1 MRQQA
6 RIHAGWLDSSNQQA
20 PHRAS
25 FPSSAALP
33 ASSSHS
39 DAISPSDH
47 LTSDAPAIKSQRPQ
61 LPLVPAPRSSSL
73 AGSMGQNQ
81 ARPNAPSSPL
91 TAKGIAL
98 SNAAAATGHK
108 LKRALA
114 RRRKASGDIA
124 LSSSDTS
131 RNEEKVEEPQDK
143 DASRPPLSARQ
154 LASHLHVFGSRKFGK
169 RPASPLPP
177 PLPPKPV
184 ALPKKP
190 SSSHAIYRSS
200 IIPLSPSIASAV
212 SYMRSESEEKGR
224 ETAVTTQDDEKENH
238 DDPEPTDSREDRRK
252 SDSTMTARPGSHRA
266 SRPVSMAESLQST
279 HTVVPN
285 ALRLNSLP
293 KDTEWNT
300 KEAGLSDSLPDHI
313 PSLPASPL
321 STHRPTS
328 SSIVKAQNRRSL
340 SLNLGPP
347 QSSSHSSP
355 TSLSYTD
362 VTLASSAPI
371 TTPERPTKL
380 PPAMTDNATLTS
392 AAAGSTTIV
401 SQAGN
406 QSTNKNIRGRLA
418 AWTAGSYAASF
429 PSQSQATSTPSSDL
443 HRPSPFHR
451 QGVPSSS
458 RQATTSFTSNFAPA
472 AGLAKRAVEKMG
484 RALGGI
490 TSSSSSG
497 YSSTSTTS
505 SPASQSSSYT
515 SDPALS
521 RHDSL
526 QSTAAIIDRVTRKTT
541 SHSPSGVRTG
551 ASPAVLSSSIADLD
565 AYLTP
570 DGPSLGKQLRAPLL
584 RTGGGTAGLVFGRD
598 LITCCRETPI
608 YSGGY
613 LDPPNSRHRDVTG
626 IASNEIEFVRSLE
639 SRMVPAIVVRC
650 AQHLFLWGLHEEGL
664 FRCVSLPRSFD
675 YVMRNLHSVS
685 TVVHSTFRGCVVSL
699 TQASQCDT
707 VFPFYLTRSAGADYD
722 MSGCGPGELDPHAV
736 ASVFK
741 AYLRERTSLVLRAL
755 FET

>member
-6 RIHAGWLDSSNQQA
+6 RLHAGWLDSSNQQA
-20 PHRAS
+20 PHKAS
-25 FPSSAALP
+25 LPSSAALP

-47 LTSDAPAIKSQRPQ
+47 STSDAPAIKTQRPQ

-73 AGSMGQNQ
+73 AALMGQNQ
-81 ARPNAPSSPL
+81 ARPSAPSSPL

-131 RNEEKVEEPQDK
+131 RSEEKVEEPQDK
-143 DASRPPLSARQ
+143 DAASRPPLSARQ
-154 LASHLHVFGSRKFGK
+154 LASHLHAFGSRKFGK
-169 RPASPLPP
+169 QPASPLPP
-177 PLPPKPV
+177 PPPPKPV

-190 SSSHAIYRSS
+190 SSSQAIYRSS

-212 SYMRSESEEKGR
+212 SYMRSEHEERER
-224 ETAVTTQDDEKENH
+224 ETAVSAQDDEKENH

-285 ALRLNSLP
+285 ALRLNLLA
-293 KDTEWNT
+293 KDTESSM
-300 KEAGLSDSLPDHI
+300 KEASLSDSLPDHI

-321 STHRPTS
+321 STLTPTS
-328 SSIVKAQNRRSL
+328 TSTVKAQNRRSL

-347 QSSSHSSP
+347 QLPSHSSP

-371 TTPERPTKL
+371 ATSEAPAKSL
-380 PPAMTDNATLTS
+380 PVIPDDATVTS
-392 AAAGSTTIV
+392 AVAGSTTIM
-401 SQAGN
+401 SNAGN

-443 HRPSPFHR
+443 HRPSAFHR

-505 SPASQSSSYT
+505 SPTSQSSSYT
-515 SDPALS
+515 SDHALS

-541 SHSPSGVRTG
+541 SHSQSGVRTG
-551 ASPAVLSSSIADLD
+551 ASPAVLSSSMADFD
-565 AYLTP
+565 AFLTP

-584 RTGGGTAGLVFGRD
+584 RTGGGTGVSSGLVFGRD
-598 LITCCRETPI
+598 LTTCCRETPI

-613 LDPPNSRHRDVTG
+613 LDPPNARHRDVTG
-626 IASNEIEFVRSLE
+626 TASNEKEFVQLLE

-650 AQHLFLWGLHEEGL
+650 AQHLCLWGVHEEGL
-664 FRCVSLPRSFD
+664 FRCVSLS
-675 YVMRNLHSVS
+675 
-685 TVVHSTFRGCVVSL
+685 
-699 TQASQCDT
+699 
-707 VFPFYLTRSAGADYD
+707 
-722 MSGCGPGELDPHAV
+722 
-736 ASVFK
+736 
-741 AYLRERTSLVLRAL
+741 
-755 FET
+755 